1 MEQPRL
7 TRFPHHAWLG
17 YWERVRPEST
27 VLVMSRRQV
36 AFYIGYMRHGHA
48 AVRWVSRGRE
58 RRYDA
63 PEGTVRFCPADGER
77 HTLIAAHNP
86 GNAFYTLVIPKTQLE
101 ELAASE
107 GVRCSVDWRHTLCHH
122 DPVLRRCMASLSS
135 STAGGGQQGNEYQG
149 DGHKDEVARRLL
161 LRMLEIH
168 GVAPP
173 SWERDTS
180 GFDKRTLA
188 DLIAYIDAHPRPG
201 PVLND
206 MGMLVSLSPSHF
218 ARKFRRST
226 GLSLQRFVNLRRI
239 QASFPLLRDSEIPLA
254 HVAIDLGFASQSHFT
269 RLFSE
274 QTGMTPAKYRKQSKP
289 VAVGGM
295 ITAHRAPPLA
305 AYRSPA

>member
-1 MEQPRL
+1 MDQPRL
-7 TRFPHHAWLG
+7 SRFPHHAWLG
-17 YWERVRPEST
+17 YWERVRPDST

-36 AFYIGYMRHGHA
+36 AFYIGYMRSGHA

-58 RRYDA
+58 RRYNA

-86 GNAFYTLVIPKTQLE
+86 GNAFYTLVIPKSQLE

-107 GVRCSVDWRHTLCHH
+107 GVVCPVEWRHTLCPQ

-135 STAGGGQQGNEYQG
+135 PALVGDGQW

-161 LRMLEIH
+161 LRILEIH
-168 GVAPP
+168 GVDAP
-173 SWERDTS
+173 SWGHDTS
-180 GFDKRTLA
+180 GFDTRTLD
-188 DLIAYIDAHPRPG
+188 DLVAYIDDHLSPG
-201 PVLND
+201 PALSD
-206 MGMLVSLSPSHF
+206 MGPLVGISPSHF
-218 ARKFRRST
+218 ARKFRQST
-226 GLSLQRFVNLRRI
+226 GLSLHRFVNLRRI

-274 QTGMTPAKYRKQSKP
+274 QTGMTPAKYRQQSKP
-289 VAVGGM
+289 VAVGGGF
-295 ITAHRAPPLA
+295 A
-305 AYRSPA
+305 AERPRPFAARYLPR